1 MGLFCCPLCGK
12 KLVKQQ
18 GTLRCL
24 NRHSFDI
31 AAEGYTH
38 LLPAN
43 RKHSAV
49 PGDDKQMVAA
59 RRRFLEAGFYAPFAN
74 KLCELV
80 GETVADIA
88 HPVLLDAG
96 CGEGYYTAQMAVEN
110 PQMRT
115 AGFDISKFAVK
126 AAAKKYP
133 GIEFAVAS
141 IFHIPAPAESVDCVV
156 DIFAPAVPEEFARVL
171 KKGGRWIY
179 AVPGARHLYG
189 MKEVLYAQPYE
200 NEVKDTEYPGF
211 RFEKRVS
218 VQAEITLPDAES
230 IEALFSMT
238 PYYWNTPKEGA
249 ERLRAL
255 TTLKTEIAFDFLV
268 YQRK

>member
-1 MGLFCCPLCGK
+1 MELFCCPLCGK
-12 KLVKQQ
+12 KLVQQQ
-18 GTLRCL
+18 GALRCP
-24 NRHSFDI
+24 NKHSFDI

-59 RRRFLEAGFYAPFAN
+59 RRRFLEAGFYAPFAD
-74 KLCELV
+74 KLCELAAEATQGCV
-80 GETVADIA
+80 S
-88 HPVLLDAG
+88 PVLLDAG
-96 CGEGYYTAQMAVEN
+96 CGEGYYTAKIAEKN
-110 PQMRT
+110 PAMKI

-126 AAAKKYP
+126 AAAKKYKD
-133 GIEFAVAS
+133 ISFAVAS
-141 IFHIPAPAESVDCVV
+141 IFHIPMAAESVDCVV
-156 DIFAPAVPEEFARVL
+156 DIFAPAVAEEFARVL

-189 MKEVLYAQPYE
+189 MKEVLYPQPYE
-200 NEVKDTEYPGF
+200 NEVKDTDYPGF
-211 RFEKRVS
+211 CFEKRVS
-218 VQAEITLPDAES
+218 VIAEIDLPDAQS

-249 ERLRAL
+249 ARLHAL
-255 TTLKTEIAFDFLV
+255 TALHTEIAFDFLV
-268 YQRK
+268 YQRR

>member
-12 KLVKQQ
+12 KLTQQQ
-18 GTLRCL
+18 GALRCP
-24 NRHSFDI
+24 NWHSFDVS
-31 AAEGYTH
+31 AEGYTH

-59 RRRFLEAGFYAPFAN
+59 RRRFLEAGFYAPFAE

-80 GETVADIA
+80 NETMCEQAA
-88 HPVLLDAG
+88 PVLLDAG
-96 CGEGYYTAQMAVEN
+96 CGEGYYTAKIAAEAPALKV
-110 PQMRT
+110 

-141 IFHIPAPAESVDCVV
+141 IFHIPVPAETVDCVV

-189 MKEVLYAQPYE
+189 MKQVLYPQPYE
-200 NEVKDTEYPGF
+200 NEVKDTAYPGF
-211 RFEKRVS
+211 VFEKRVP
-218 VQAEITLPDAES
+218 VQAEIGLADADS

-249 ERLRAL
+249 DKLRAL
-255 TTLKTEIAFDFLV
+255 TALHTEIAFDFLV
-268 YQRK
+268 YRRK